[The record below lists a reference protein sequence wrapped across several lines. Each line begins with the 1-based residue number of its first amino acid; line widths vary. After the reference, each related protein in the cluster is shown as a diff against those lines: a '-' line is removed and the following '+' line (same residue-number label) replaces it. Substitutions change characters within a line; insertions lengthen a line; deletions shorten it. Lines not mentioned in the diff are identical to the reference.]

1 MINFVLGL
9 LIGGVL
15 GIVILS
21 CCIIAGQKEHCRK
34 CTKDY
39 CDDCKYW
46 NWSDE
51 NEVD

>member
-1 MINFVLGL
+1 MINFILGL

-15 GIVILS
+15 GIVILA
-21 CCIIAGQKEHCRK
+21 CCIIAGQKKQCRK

-39 CDDCKYW
+39 CDDCKHW

-51 NEVD
+51 NEGD